1 MYQIERETEREEKCK
16 AVALVP
22 NSVGNFSQIDD
33 NFLHL
38 TKMGIGPNHFCSF
51 CSCPHKDLQLLWSQH
66 LSMAKQPNSST
77 RDEWTLESALDS
89 IFGLEDMSQQ
99 NFRPEATSSNYQQ
112 SSWVS

>member
-38 TKMGIGPNHFCSF
+38 TK
-51 CSCPHKDLQLLWSQH
+51 
-66 LSMAKQPNSST
+66 
-77 RDEWTLESALDS
+77 
-89 IFGLEDMSQQ
+89 
-99 NFRPEATSSNYQQ
+99 
-112 SSWVS
+112 WV

>member
-38 TKMGIGPNHFCSF
+38 TKMGIGPNHFVPF
-51 CSCPHKDLQLLWSQH
+51 VRAPQGF
-66 LSMAKQPNSST
+66 ATP
-77 RDEWTLESALDS
+77 LESTLIDGQAA
-89 IFGLEDMSQQ
+89 EQQ
-99 NFRPEATSSNYQQ
+99 HKRWMNT
-112 SSWVS
+112 WKCLG